1 MAKTASTP
9 IKVTPTFVGLMTSL
23 SSTALGQTYH
33 IAREGAKIYISKL
46 DEEKGTIIFNMDF
59 DEYLFSFE
67 EKSITFHNIKDF
79 LNALKI
85 QDYGKNQVSISR
97 MEYKDV
103 DTLLIK
109 EGKSKIYHRLSAKDR
124 YSESYGFDEVVDVD
138 AMNADPDLPKRLQTN
153 LTSDQVKEIYEKASK
168 FKPDSISF
176 SKNTDNVSMN
186 FFSTTEKLS
195 EYSFD
200 IDKENISNF
209 DEVEIDSH
217 TVFSYNLF
225 HILRAINC
233 DISLGVYGLKGRYS
247 LGFTGT
253 YLKEN
258 ISVKFNCSAPSRA
271 C

>member
-1 MAKTASTP
+1 MANPSTP
-9 IKVTPTFVGLMTSL
+9 IKVTPTFVGLMNAL
-23 SSTALGQTYH
+23 SSTALGQTFH
-33 IAREGAKIYISKL
+33 FAREGASIYASKL
-46 DEEKGTIIFNMDF
+46 DEENQTIIFNMDF

-67 EKSITFHNIKDF
+67 EKSITFHNIKEF
-79 LNALKI
+79 LNTLKI
-85 QDYGKNQVSISR
+85 QDYGKSQVVITR
-97 MEYKDV
+97 QEFKEV

-109 EGKSKIYHRLSAKDR
+109 EGKSKVYHRLSSKDR
-124 YSESYGFDEVVDVD
+124 YSESYGFDEVIDVD
-138 AMNADPDLPKRLQTN
+138 AMNNDPDLPKRFQTN

-176 SKNTDNVSMN
+176 TRNTDNISMN

-200 IDKENISNF
+200 IGKEDIPNF
-209 DEVEIDSH
+209 DDVNIDSKI
-217 TVFSYNLF
+217 VFSYNLF

-233 DISLGVYGLKGRYS
+233 DVSLGVYGENGRNS

-258 ISVKFNCSAPSRA
+258 ISIKFNCSAPSRA

>member
-1 MAKTASTP
+1 MAKASTI

-23 SSTALGQTYH
+23 SSTALGTTYH
-33 IAREGAKIYISKL
+33 FAREGAKIYISKL
-46 DEEKGTIIFNMDF
+46 DEENQTIIFNMDF

-85 QDYGKNQVSISR
+85 QDYGKSQITITR
-97 MEYKDV
+97 GEYKDV

-176 SKNTDNVSMN
+176 AKNTDNVSMN

-200 IDKENISNF
+200 IDKENIIDF
-209 DEVEIDSH
+209 DDVEIDSK

-233 DISLGVYGLKGRYS
+233 DVSLGVYGLTGRYS